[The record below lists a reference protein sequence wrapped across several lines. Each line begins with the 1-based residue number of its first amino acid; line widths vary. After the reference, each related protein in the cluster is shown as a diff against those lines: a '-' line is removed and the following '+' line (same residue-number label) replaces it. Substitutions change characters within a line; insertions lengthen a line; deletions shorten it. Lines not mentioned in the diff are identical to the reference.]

1 MKGSGSL
8 VLILFS
14 ATAAVAISID
24 NIQRDI
30 KTPNITPPSHQQH
43 IKQLP
48 HHLRTTNR
56 QLRSEDISTIEFCG
70 KCTWQGNIS
79 CEARAQYL
87 VRNSPQSSSN
97 LSLQDARISIFET
110 CKSDGSDLSSIPID
124 AFCGSCQYMKMNFN
138 CNSRVDYLVT
148 TYYLGR
154 EKAIESLLKDGHCI
168 NVNWV
173 PPNTTIDDTNSDNS
187 LSNGAIIGIVIG
199 ITILLCCCIG
209 LCTALYYNKKKL
221 LEEQT
226 ATQQASNQPAG
237 SKRAKASEIRKK
249 VMAEANARN
258 NTDTSP
264 DSSSLEEDIKK
275 KKSLSFAPPVVWNI
289 TSDDGDKPD
298 PPTQDEV
305 INKEKNEEKEMD
317 NTQQVLDMMESALDA
332 TKTNNNNEDPPDFRD
347 STISELSC
355 NIDPPTDDE
364 EEGVVLPSTMDEEQT
379 LSNTN
384 GYVNSSG
391 QVVVN
396 KKQDALAIDN
406 ETKQNEETEGIV
418 RRISLEP

>member
-1 MKGSGSL
+1 MRGSGSL
-8 VLILFS
+8 VLVLFS
-14 ATAAVAISID
+14 ASAAVAISND

-30 KTPNITPPSHQQH
+30 KIPNIRTPHQQYQH
-43 IKQLP
+43 IQLP
-48 HHLRTTNR
+48 HHLRTNNNR
-56 QLRSEDISTIEFCG
+56 QLRSDDMSTIEFCG

-87 VRNSPQSSSN
+87 VRNSPESST
-97 LSLQDARISIFET
+97 LTTLQEARISILET
-110 CKSDGSDLSSIPID
+110 CKSDGSDLSTIPID
-124 AFCGSCQYMKMNFN
+124 AFCGTCQYMKMNFN

-168 NVNWV
+168 DVNWV
-173 PPNTTIDDTNSDNS
+173 PPTIEEDDNTSDTS

-209 LCTALYYNKKKL
+209 FGSLYYYKRTKQKSD
-221 LEEQT
+221 EQT
-226 ATQQASNQPAG
+226 ANQQASNQPAG

-258 NTDTSP
+258 NTDSP
-264 DSSSLEEDIKK
+264 DSSSRDEEDIKKKK

-289 TSDDGDKPD
+289 TSDGDKPD
-298 PPTQDEV
+298 PPTQEEV
-305 INKEKNEEKEMD
+305 SNKEENDKKEVD
-317 NTQQVLDMMESALDA
+317 NTQQVLDEMESALE
-332 TKTNNNNEDPPDFRD
+332 TKKNNDDPPNFRD

-364 EEGVVLPSTMDEEQT
+364 DEGVVLPNTMDEEQA
-379 LSNTN
+379 LPNS
-384 GYVNSSG
+384 VNE
-391 QVVVN
+391 
-396 KKQDALAIDN
+396 KQDALAIDN
-406 ETKQNEETEGIV
+406 DARQNEEEEGIV

>member
-1 MKGSGSL
+1 MKGRGSL
-8 VLILFS
+8 VLVLFS
-14 ATAAVAISID
+14 ATAAVAIAND
-24 NIQRDI
+24 NIRHISRTPIIRTPQSQQQRI
-30 KTPNITPPSHQQH
+30 
-43 IKQLP
+43 QLP
-48 HHLRTTNR
+48 RHLLRTNYR
-56 QLRSEDISTIEFCG
+56 QLRSDDISTIEFCG

-87 VRNSPQSSSN
+87 VRNSSPELN
-97 LSLQDARISIFET
+97 LSLKDARISILET
-110 CKSDGSDLSSIPID
+110 CKSDGSDLSTIPID
-124 AFCGSCQYMKMNFN
+124 AFCGTCQYMKMNFN

-154 EKAIESLLKDGHCI
+154 EKAIESLLKDGNCI
-168 NVNWV
+168 DVNWV
-173 PPNTTIDDTNSDNS
+173 PPSTIEEDYDTNSDS

-209 LCTALYYNKKKL
+209 IGSLYYYKRTNQKSD
-221 LEEQT
+221 EQ
-226 ATQQASNQPAG
+226 AQASQQLPAG

-258 NTDTSP
+258 NTDSP
-264 DSSSLEEDIKK
+264 DSSSRDEGDIKK

-289 TSDDGDKPD
+289 TQDGDKPD

-305 INKEKNEEKEMD
+305 INKEKEELDKEGD
-317 NTQQVLDMMESALDA
+317 VSSSTQEVLDMMESALDT
-332 TKTNNNNEDPPDFRD
+332 TKTNNNEDPFRD

-364 EEGVVLPSTMDEEQT
+364 EEGVALPSTTDEEQA
-379 LSNTN
+379 
-384 GYVNSSG
+384 
-391 QVVVN
+391 
-396 KKQDALAIDN
+396 ALATDN
-406 ETKQNEETEGIV
+406 ETRQNDEEEGIV